1 MFGKKQILEGK
12 VHMNENSK
20 LAHEMKLVKSVQEKS
35 TCSLVPY
42 SPEFQEAYKQM
53 YNSCYHEMRE
63 ALHIEPYD
71 FIQDDSFFDSK
82 MDSVYCLIKDGILI
96 GSVALK
102 EKEID
107 DLLVSPDYQGRGIG
121 RDILLWAIEHISEDP
136 VILHVAD
143 WNKRA
148 IRLYESLGFEIIN
161 KFGIV

>member
-1 MFGKKQILEGK
+1 M
-12 VHMNENSK
+12 HENSK
-20 LAHEMKLVKSVQEKS
+20 LAHEMRLVNPVEAKS

-42 SPEFQEAYKQM
+42 SSEYQEAYKKM

-63 ALHIEPYD
+63 ALNIEPYD

-82 MDSVYCLIKDGILI
+82 MDFVYCLLKEGILV

-102 EKEID
+102 RNEID
-107 DLLVSPDYQGRGIG
+107 DLLVAPDYQGRGIG
-121 RDILLWAIEHISEDP
+121 RDILLWAIEHISAEP

-148 IRLYESLGFEIIN
+148 IRLYESLGFEII
-161 KFGIV
+161 KTFEIGR

>member
-20 LAHEMKLVKSVQEKS
+20 LAHEMRLVNPVEAKS

-42 SPEFQEAYKQM
+42 SSEYQEAYKKM

-71 FIQDDSFFDSK
+71 FIQEDSFFDSK

-102 EKEID
+102 GKEID
-107 DLLVSPDYQGRGIG
+107 DLLVAPDYQGLGIG
-121 RDILLWAIEHISEDP
+121 RDILLWAIENISEEP

-161 KFGIV
+161 TFGIV

>member
-20 LAHEMKLVKSVQEKS
+20 LAHEMQLVKPVQAKS
-35 TCSLVPY
+35 TYSLVPY
-42 SPEFQEAYKQM
+42 SPNYQEEYKKM
-53 YNSCYHEMRE
+53 YNLCYHEMRE
-63 ALHIEPYD
+63 ALHIVPYD
-71 FIQDDSFFDSK
+71 FIQDDSFFESG
-82 MDSVYCLIKDGILI
+82 MDSVYIYVEDGILI

-102 EKEID
+102 GNEID
-107 DLLVSPDYQGRGIG
+107 DLIVSPGYQGQGIG
-121 RDILLWAIEHISEDP
+121 REILLWAVEHISEEP

-161 KFGIV
+161 TFGIV

>member
-1 MFGKKQILEGK
+1 M
-12 VHMNENSK
+12 HENSK
-20 LAHEMKLVKSVQEKS
+20 LAHEMRLVNPVEAKS

-42 SPEFQEAYKQM
+42 SSEYQEAYKKM

-102 EKEID
+102 GKEID
-107 DLLVSPDYQGRGIG
+107 DLLVAIDYQGRGIG
-121 RDILLWAIEHISEDP
+121 RDILLWAIEHISAEP

-148 IRLYESLGFEIIN
+148 IRLYESLGFEII
-161 KFGIV
+161 KTFEIGR